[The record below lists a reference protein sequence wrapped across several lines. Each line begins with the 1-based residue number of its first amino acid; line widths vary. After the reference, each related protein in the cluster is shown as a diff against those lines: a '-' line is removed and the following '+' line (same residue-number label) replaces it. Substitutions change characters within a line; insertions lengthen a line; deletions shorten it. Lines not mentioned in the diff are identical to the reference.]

1 MLFTLTYGY
10 YWLDC
15 YVFWIQNIPESMFAT
30 IIKYS
35 GNYIYIFTVNEIYMI
50 VQFSWFAYQ
59 FLSPVGATNAQYGIL
74 FL

>member
-1 MLFTLTYGY
+1 
-10 YWLDC
+10 
-15 YVFWIQNIPESMFAT
+15 MFAT

-50 VQFSWFAYQ
+50 VQFPWFAYQ
-59 FLSPVGATNAQYGIL
+59 FLSPVGATNAQYDIL